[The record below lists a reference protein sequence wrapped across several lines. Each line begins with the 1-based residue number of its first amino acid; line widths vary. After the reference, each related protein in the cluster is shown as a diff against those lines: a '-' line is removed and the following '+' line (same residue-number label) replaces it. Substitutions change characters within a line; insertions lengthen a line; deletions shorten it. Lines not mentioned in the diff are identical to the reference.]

1 MNILS
6 FSKHSSSFSKNSSK
20 TMSSDAASTRSTV
33 STATTLKGT
42 DFPIKKWYSL
52 SSKSEPQYTNKSDA
66 FYAKQAIHNEA
77 VASYFSMR

>member
-1 MNILS
+1 MNI
-6 FSKHSSSFSKNSSK
+6 FSIPKSPSK
-20 TMSSDAASTRSTV
+20 TMVMSSDAASTHSTV

-42 DFPIKKWYSL
+42 DFPIKKWFSL
-52 SSKSEPQYTNKSDA
+52 TSKSEPQYTNKSDA